1 MDANQRSE
9 MNNQTNNGGNEKW
22 NENAKGKT
30 APDAPLDHTY
40 PNGASLQQGGHQC
53 VDELDNPQSGMG
65 PGQVV

>member
-40 PNGASLQQGGHQC
+40 PNGASLQQQGALFLWCLRKLSCCTIWG
-53 VDELDNPQSGMG
+53 
-65 PGQVV
+65 